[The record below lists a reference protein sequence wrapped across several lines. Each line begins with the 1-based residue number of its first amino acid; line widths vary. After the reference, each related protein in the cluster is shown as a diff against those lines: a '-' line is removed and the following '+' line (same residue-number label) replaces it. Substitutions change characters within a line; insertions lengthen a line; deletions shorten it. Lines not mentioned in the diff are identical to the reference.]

1 MKLSVIVPTLDGSVP
16 ASLLEIF
23 KSESPAVLENG
34 VEVELI
40 VVKGVSPISAARN
53 EGLRRAKGD
62 YIAWVDSDDE
72 ISPDYFEV
80 ITSILQLPLLSPTS
94 SLPPTPS
101 PSLLT
106 FNIRQEWHDGSSRP
120 TCVLDGRHCGQLWS
134 KVFRR
139 SLFDGLSFEGAVHE
153 DYRIQCQMPRNV
165 TRTHIDKILYVY
177 KRRASGLSQHHDAKA
192 VISALWGLIKICNS
206 WEMAKGIWER
216 IWDFAKT
223 PIRRLL
229 GR

>member
-23 KSESPAVLENG
+23 KSESSAVLENG
-34 VEVELI
+34 VEVELV

-53 EGLRRAKGD
+53 EGLRRATGD
-62 YIAWVDSDDE
+62 YIAWVDSDDK
-72 ISPDYFEV
+72 ITPDYFKE
-80 ITSILQLPLLSPTS
+80 ITSTLQLPLQTTTN
-94 SLPPTPS
+94 PPDIII
-101 PSLLT
+101 

-139 SLFDGLSFEGAVHE
+139 SLFDGLLFEGAVHE

-165 TRTHIDKILYVY
+165 TRAHIDKVLYVY

-206 WEMAKGIWER
+206 WEMAKGILER
-216 IWDFAKT
+216 LWDFAKT